1 MIDVRIVGD
10 EVLLRLDQLPRKI
23 RQEVANK
30 FRQEIFPRI
39 EREITAKPPGK
50 FIDPAFIQSG
60 VDQIGSQLIGYVEI
74 GDKPGVYS
82 ILPHGNYPLRNK
94 PQGFVAWQVHN
105 HPYLKG
111 APVVAQYLAEQ
122 KPWIA
127 EDINAAVIEAI
138 NAR

>member
-23 RQEVANK
+23 RREIANK

-50 FIDPAFIQSG
+50 YIDPNYIQSG
-60 VDQIGSQLIGYVEI
+60 VEQLGSTLIGFVEI
-74 GDKPGVYS
+74 EDKPGVYS
-82 ILPHGNYPLRNK
+82 ILPHGNYLLRNK
-94 PQGFVAWQVHN
+94 PQQFVAREVHK

-111 APVVAQYLAEQ
+111 APVVARYLAEQ

-127 EDINAAVIEAI
+127 EDINDAVIEAI